1 MPDTPADA
9 LVHTSFYQFA
19 DLPDPDAVVAIV
31 RELVEPLTGS
41 VLVAREGISGALAA
55 SADRIAAFEHALRT
69 DPRLAG
75 HFQHITF
82 KHSACATSPF
92 WKVRVHKKGEIVAL
106 GVPGVTGVAPNPDRS
121 RHLSPQAWRDLLAQD
136 DVVVIDNRNSFEY
149 RLGRFQNAIDP
160 KVDNFRDF
168 PSYVQAHADQWK
180 AEGKKVAMYCTGG
193 IRCEKT
199 GMWMENLGLDV
210 YQLEGGI
217 LNFFQSLPDA
227 ERDWQGECFVF
238 DNRIAID
245 TKLQETPTTADE
257 VYNDSP
263 DEAWRLE
270 RAHRLDSAH
279 PKSKQKPS

>member
-1 MPDTPADA
+1 M
-9 LVHTSFYQFA
+9 
-19 DLPDPDAVVAIV
+19 
-31 RELVEPLTGS
+31 
-41 VLVAREGISGALAA
+41 
-55 SADRIAAFEHALRT
+55 
-69 DPRLAG
+69 
-75 HFQHITF
+75 
-82 KHSACATSPF
+82 
-92 WKVRVHKKGEIVAL
+92 HKKGEIVAL

-227 ERDWQGECFVF
+227 DRDW
-238 DNRIAID
+238 
-245 TKLQETPTTADE
+245 
-257 VYNDSP
+257 
-263 DEAWRLE
+263 
-270 RAHRLDSAH
+270 
-279 PKSKQKPS
+279 

>member
-1 MPDTPADA
+1 MLDSPTEP

-19 DLPDPDAVVAIV
+19 DLSDPDAVVAIV

-41 VLVAREGISGALAA
+41 VLVASEGISGALAA

-69 DPRLAG
+69 DPRLDG

-92 WKVRVHKKGEIVAL
+92 WKVRVHKKDEIVAL

-199 GMWMENLGLDV
+199 GVWMREELGLEV
-210 YQLEGGI
+210 FQLDGGI
-217 LNFFQSLPDA
+217 LNYLEQTARTGQPDDTW
-227 ERDWQGECFVF
+227 RGECFVF
-238 DNRIAID
+238 DNRIALD
-245 TKLQETPTTADE
+245 AQLHETATTAE
-257 VYNDSP
+257 QVYDPAQP
-263 DEAWRLE
+263 DEAWRLA
-270 RAHRLDSAH
+270 RARRLDTATGA
-279 PKSKQKPS
+279 